1 MEFKDL
7 KINKKKRTSRKR
19 LGRGI
24 GSGMGKTSTKGHK
37 GQRARSGGAKAPW
50 FEGGQQRFVQRL
62 PKLGFNNIFRTE
74 FQIVNLDILDQKFE
88 SGAAVTKEALFEKG
102 VIKSKSK
109 KLKVLGNGELKKSL
123 NVTADKFSAA
133 ATEKIKNAGGKAE
146 LVK

>member
-19 LGRGI
+19 LGRGT

-50 FEGGQQRFVQRL
+50 FEGGQQRFVQRM
-62 PKLGFNNIFRTE
+62 PKVGFNNIFRVE
-74 FQIVNLDILDQKFE
+74 YQIVNLEMIDEKFS
-88 SGAAVTKEALFEKG
+88 SGAAVTKESLYEVG
-102 VIKSKSK
+102 LIKSKKK
-109 KLKVLGNGELKKSL
+109 KLKVLGNGETKKAF
-123 NVTADKFSAA
+123 NVTADKFSASA
-133 ATEKIKNAGGKAE
+133 VTKIKNAGGKAE